1 MKKLFVLMIMTIFF
15 FTASIAV
22 ADEWHSAN
30 QVTVR
35 WDAVTTLLNGDPVPE
50 GDLVTYNLY
59 IRSVQTGAEAEVI
72 TGVSVLEHT
81 ITFAEEGDYHIGI
94 RAVRTIPAAGELP
107 ARVAG
112 QSDIGWSSD
121 PLIARDGNTFGV
133 SYYFQLSNV
142 GGLGI

>member
-1 MKKLFVLMIMTIFF
+1 MKKLFTVMVMVVFLL
-15 FTASIAV
+15 TAGFAV

-59 IRSVQTGAEAEVI
+59 IRSVQTGAEVEVI
-72 TGVSVLEHT
+72 TRVSVLEHT

-94 RAVRTIPAAGELP
+94 RAVRTIPAASELP
-107 ARVAG
+107 ERVAG

-121 PLIARDGNTFGV
+121 PLITRDGNTFGV
-133 SYYFQLSNV
+133 TYYFQLSNV